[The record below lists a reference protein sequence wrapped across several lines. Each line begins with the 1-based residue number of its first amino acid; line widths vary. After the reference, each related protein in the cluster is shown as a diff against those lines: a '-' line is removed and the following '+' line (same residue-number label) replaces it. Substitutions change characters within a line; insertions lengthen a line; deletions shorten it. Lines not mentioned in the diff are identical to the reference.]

1 MFYII
6 ILDFPSSKG
15 FFTIFLKI
23 NFSLCWVFVAAC
35 RLSVAAAGGGC
46 SLAAVHR
53 LLAAVA
59 SFVEPGLMGSRA
71 WA

>member
-6 ILDFPSSKG
+6 ILDFPSSKDD
-15 FFTIFLKI
+15 FTIFLKI
-23 NFSLCWVFVAAC
+23 NFWLRWVFVAAC
-35 RLSVAAAGGGC
+35 RLSVAAAGRGY
-46 SLAAVHR
+46 SLAAVPR
-53 LLAAVA
+53 LLVAVA